1 MLTMA
6 ELSPSP
12 SDALPLKS
20 ERSPGSPRQQADS
33 LCQRRSSKTRSRPS
47 PYKNNARSPGG
58 STCTSS
64 DESNPEQ
71 ETNDTPNEPHYHG
84 VKRQAA
90 NCRERKRM
98 HTVNSAFDQLRELVP
113 TYPSNRKLS
122 KIDTLRLACA
132 YIQDLVSVVHSTQG
146 LQGSDVSCLYQQGGD
161 GFFAS
166 SYGSNGV
173 QIKPEIAASDF
184 QFAQYRMPSI
194 MASDCASSDYSASES
209 DNRSP
214 PYFSQ
219 SCAAAPGIGVRPP
232 PLSRTSSDSV
242 ATRMAHA
249 SISTTHGC
257 NAPYPS
263 SSRPLNCSMPSPLA
277 THSVQHSA
285 SSPPPLLPSAAQVS
299 PPVWQR
305 AASVPYTLYGQ

>member
-1 MLTMA
+1 MFL
-6 ELSPSP
+6 L
-12 SDALPLKS
+12 L
-20 ERSPGSPRQQADS
+20 
-33 LCQRRSSKTRSRPS
+33 
-47 PYKNNARSPGG
+47 
-58 STCTSS
+58 
-64 DESNPEQ
+64 
-71 ETNDTPNEPHYHG
+71 G
-84 VKRQAA
+84 V
-90 NCRERKRM
+90 
-98 HTVNSAFDQLRELVP
+98 VSAFCPLHSDVVP
-113 TYPSNRKLS
+113 T
-122 KIDTLRLACA
+122 
-132 YIQDLVSVVHSTQG
+132 TQFVMCLLFKSILLLL
-146 LQGSDVSCLYQQGGD
+146 LQ
-161 GFFAS
+161 
-166 SYGSNGV
+166 
-173 QIKPEIAASDF
+173 
-184 QFAQYRMPSI
+184 
-194 MASDCASSDYSASES
+194 DCASSDYSASES

-257 NAPYPS
+257 NAPYPG